1 MFEFVKDYFEN
12 CRSKQDAYTTQ
23 IMKGESL
30 HPSFGPVVD
39 LFLDGDKDTLEILG
53 QLGEKIKDASFCEDF
68 LIEKRKLLEREAK
81 YLIEK
86 IVHSEPMDVIR
97 LMPWIS

>member
-39 LFLDGDKDTLEILG
+39 LFWM
-53 QLGEKIKDASFCEDF
+53 A
-68 LIEKRKLLEREAK
+68 
-81 YLIEK
+81 
-86 IVHSEPMDVIR
+86 IR
-97 LMPWIS
+97 IHWKFWVSWVKK